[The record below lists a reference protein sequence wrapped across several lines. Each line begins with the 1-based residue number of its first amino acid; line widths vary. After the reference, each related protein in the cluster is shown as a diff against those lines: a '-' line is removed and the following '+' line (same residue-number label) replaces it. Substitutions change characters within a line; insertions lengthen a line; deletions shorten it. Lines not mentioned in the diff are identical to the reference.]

1 MHGDCSSKQSFGNI
15 VYFPFQKSHTM
26 KYNVHVQLTLLRD
39 IREIITIKTEHGK
52 EANSENLIISA
63 SYRSIYREYKRKE

>member
-1 MHGDCSSKQSFGNI
+1 MHGDCSSKQSFGKI
-15 VYFPFQKSHTM
+15 VYFPIQKSYTM

-63 SYRSIYREYKRKE
+63 SYRSIYRQCKRRE

>member
-1 MHGDCSSKQSFGNI
+1 
-15 VYFPFQKSHTM
+15 M

-39 IREIITIKTEHGK
+39 IREIKTIKTEQGK
-52 EANSENLIISA
+52 KANSENLIISA

>member
-1 MHGDCSSKQSFGNI
+1 
-15 VYFPFQKSHTM
+15 M
-26 KYNVHVQLTLLRD
+26 KYHVHVQLTLLRG

-52 EANSENLIISA
+52 EANSKNLIISA

>member
-1 MHGDCSSKQSFGNI
+1 MVIVRANNLLGILFSFL
-15 VYFPFQKSHTM
+15 FKKSYTM
-26 KYNVHVQLTLLRD
+26 KYNVFVQLTLLRG

-52 EANSENLIISA
+52 EANSKNLIISA